1 MRDAVSSVAEVAGS
15 VAVTVGAAQVSG
27 AAGWVVGGV
36 FALVFGWRLSR

>member
-15 VAVTVGAAQVSG
+15 VAITVGAFHAHS

-36 FALVFGWRLSR
+36 LSIVFGWRLSR